1 MLIQAGRL
9 RPLKQTDLSTHVVLQ
24 LYRPFISLIV
34 RPVARLAW
42 RAVRSIPFID
52 KEKIWL

>member
-1 MLIQAGRL
+1 VLIQAGRL

-34 RPVARLAW
+34 RLVARLAW
-42 RAVRSIPFID
+42 CAVRSIPFID

>member
-1 MLIQAGRL
+1 MLIQAGRF
-9 RPLKQTDLSTHVVLQ
+9 RSLKQTHLSTHGVLQ
-24 LYRPFISLIV
+24 IFRLFISLIV